1 MAKSMLKTV
10 AMATG
15 VSTLLF
21 VGFSSQTFAMSPF
34 QASYQFNYNGK
45 NMGSATRTLSK
56 SGNNWNYVFAAKAGG
71 IASATES
78 SRFSF
83 NGKQIQSSSFSR
95 SSKILVH
102 NNTMSINFN
111 PNTKTISTK
120 KDDKARSFAWKAGVL
135 DELNAELQLRDDLKT
150 SGLKPSYA
158 IADAK
163 EIEARRF
170 VKQGSEKVKT
180 SYGTFDTIKVVMKHD
195 KPNRDTIFWLAPK
208 LDYAPVKVSHQ
219 DGKTSYGL
227 LLTGYKGSTN

>member
-95 SSKILVH
+95 SSKILGGVSKS
-102 NNTMSINFN
+102 MLKQSRLNF
-111 PNTKTISTK
+111 
-120 KDDKARSFAWKAGVL
+120 DK
-135 DELNAELQLRDDLKT
+135 
-150 SGLKPSYA
+150 
-158 IADAK
+158 
-163 EIEARRF
+163 IE
-170 VKQGSEKVKT
+170 KCK
-180 SYGTFDTIKVVMKHD
+180 
-195 KPNRDTIFWLAPK
+195 
-208 LDYAPVKVSHQ
+208 
-219 DGKTSYGL
+219 
-227 LLTGYKGSTN
+227 